1 MRSIPE
7 KIAIHN
13 HASVGSPDFA
23 GVPDERETPMTSLN
37 DRERAF
43 ENKYAHDEGL
53 KFKIVARRNKLLG
66 QWAGALLGKADI
78 EAYAKDVVVADF
90 EEAGDED
97 VVRKVLADFAAGG
110 ISHTAEDIRT
120 KMIELL
126 AVATDQVD
134 KG

>member
-1 MRSIPE
+1 MSGL
-7 KIAIHN
+7 
-13 HASVGSPDFA
+13 S
-23 GVPDERETPMTSLN
+23 

-43 ENKYAHDEGL
+43 ENKYAHDQEM

-78 EAYAKDVVVADF
+78 DAYAKEVVASDF

-97 VVRKVLADFAAGG
+97 VVRKVTGDFAAGG
-110 ISHTAEDIRT
+110 ISHTADDVRA
-120 KMIELL
+120 KMVELL
-126 AVATDQVD
+126 AVASEQID